1 MENEI
6 SRKLPARPRP
16 RSDSS
21 SRPNFGSPAGKD
33 VLQRAADHEA
43 DQLVALRAARIHGGN
58 KRAVLEHRD
67 PVGNLVQFV
76 EAMRDI
82 EDQHVL
88 LAQAPD
94 EREELRQVF
103 LREHGRGLVHDQ
115 DPRLHRHGFGD
126 LHDLALRRAEAGH
139 TPPHIDPLKPDVL
152 QDLLHAVVRGPPVD
166 PPADAARRH
175 AAEQDVLRDAEVR
188 HQVGMLGHHANAELL
203 AAQRAID
210 RLRLA
215 AEADF
220 TCVGLHCAGQDARE
234 RALARA
240 VLADDGVH
248 FAALGGEV
256 DRAQRLRA
264 AEALADARHV

>member
-1 MENEI
+1 
-6 SRKLPARPRP
+6 
-16 RSDSS
+16 
-21 SRPNFGSPAGKD
+21 
-33 VLQRAADHEA
+33 
-43 DQLVALRAARIHGGN
+43 
-58 KRAVLEHRD
+58 
-67 PVGNLVQFV
+67 
-76 EAMRDI
+76 MRDI

-103 LREHGRGLVHDQ
+103 LREHSRGLVHDQ

-126 LHDLALRRAEAGH
+126 LHDLALRRAQARDA
-139 TPPHIDPLKPDVL
+139 PPHVDSLEADAL
-152 QDLLHAVVRGPPVD
+152 QNLLYPAVRGLPVD
-166 PPADAARRH
+166 PPAEAACRH
-175 AAEQDVLRDAEVR
+175 AAEQDVFRDAEVG
-188 HQVGMLGHHANAELL
+188 HQVGVLGHHADAELL
-203 AAQRAID
+203 AAQRACD

-220 TCVGLHCAGQDARE
+220 ARVALHCAGQDARE

-248 FAALGGEV
+248 FAALGGKV

-264 AEALADARHV
+264 AEALADAAHL